1 MTGEEMKA
9 ALSNNDPVLYKTR
22 EGAEMEMRMFGIVYR
37 SNGRGGIQ
45 VSAELLDKTG
55 RSVIL
60 CKPQD
65 IKKLS
70 QK

>member
-9 ALSNNDPVLYKTR
+9 ALMNNDRVIFKTR
-22 EGAEMEMRMFGIVYR
+22 EGEEMEMRMFGIVYR

-60 CKPQD
+60 CQSQD

-70 QK
+70 Q